1 MTEMEKKIVEYTEKV
16 CESPVGQETIKE
28 VITDMNMNAEEVN
41 PLLTGFYADGRKPA
55 DYDCKE
61 R

>member
-16 CESPVGQETIKE
+16 CESPVGQETI
-28 VITDMNMNAEEVN
+28 MNMNAEEVN